1 MIALKQKAKWRV
13 QSAQGAVW
21 HFTKGVGSRG
31 LIYWKNKI
39 KLQIKRPFV
48 LNYSG
53 GFAGKK
59 PVHTDSV

>member
-1 MIALKQKAKWRV
+1 ME
-13 QSAQGAVW
+13 SAVAVW
-21 HFTKGVGSRG
+21 HFTKGVGGGG
-31 LIYWKNKI
+31 LVYWKNKI

>member
-1 MIALKQKAKWRV
+1 MESTV
-13 QSAQGAVW
+13 AVW
-21 HFTKGVGSRG
+21 HFTKGVGGRG
-31 LIYWKNKI
+31 LVYWKNKI